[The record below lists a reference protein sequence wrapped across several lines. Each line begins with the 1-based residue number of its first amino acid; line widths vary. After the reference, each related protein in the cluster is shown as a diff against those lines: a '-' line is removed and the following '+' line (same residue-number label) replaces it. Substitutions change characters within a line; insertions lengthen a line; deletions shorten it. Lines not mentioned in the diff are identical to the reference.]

1 MMENF
6 EERLYNNRI
15 YVNYLDNVAY
25 DMYYELQ
32 DQFSNDNINCHT
44 YGSGKYFIIEVNDS
58 EILNQAINH
67 IEYICDQD
75 ENYYEGLKYKVD
87 GNKILLYIEI

>member
-1 MMENF
+1 MESF

-15 YVNYLDNVAY
+15 YTYALCSMSF
-25 DMYYELQ
+25 DMLGELQ
-32 DQFSNDNINCHT
+32 DQFGDDNIGFEA
-44 YGSGKYFIIEVNDS
+44 YISGKYFIIKIDDTK
-58 EILNQAINH
+58 ILNQAINH

-75 ENYYEGLKYKVD
+75 ENYYKDLKYKVD

>member
-1 MMENF
+1 MKSF

-15 YVNYLDNVAY
+15 YTNALDNISY
-25 DMYYELQ
+25 DMLNELR
-32 DQFSNDNINCHT
+32 DQFGDDDIDFEYT
-44 YGSGKYFIIEVNDS
+44 SGKYFTIKIDDS
-58 EILNQAINH
+58 KILNQAVNH

-75 ENYYEGLKYKVD
+75 ESYYEDLKYKVD

>member
-1 MMENF
+1 MKSF

-15 YVNYLDNVAY
+15 YTDALYNVSS
-25 DMYYELQ
+25 DMLSELR
-32 DQFSNDNINCHT
+32 DQFGDNNIGFEA
-44 YGSGKYFIIEVNDS
+44 YISGKYFTIKIDDS
-58 EILNQAINH
+58 EILNQAVNH

-75 ENYYEGLKYKVD
+75 ESYYEDLKYKID

>member
-1 MMENF
+1 MENF

-15 YVNYLDNVAY
+15 YTDALYNISF
-25 DMYYELQ
+25 DMLSELR
-32 DQFSNDNINCHT
+32 DQFGDDNIDFET
-44 YGSGKYFIIEVNDS
+44 YISGKYSTIEVNDS
-58 EILNQAINH
+58 EILSQVINH

-75 ENYYEGLKYKVD
+75 EDYYEGLKYEVD

>member
-1 MMENF
+1 MESF

-15 YVNYLDNVAY
+15 YTDALDNISY
-25 DMYYELQ
+25 DMLNELR
-32 DQFSNDNINCHT
+32 DQFGDDGIDFEYT
-44 YGSGKYFIIEVNDS
+44 SGKYFTIKIDDN
-58 EILNQAINH
+58 EILNQAVNH

-75 ENYYEGLKYKVD
+75 ESYYEDLKYKID

>member
-1 MMENF
+1 MESF

-15 YVNYLDNVAY
+15 YTYTLCNTSFDMLDN
-25 DMYYELQ
+25 LRN
-32 DQFSNDNINCHT
+32 QFGDDNIGFEE
-44 YGSGKYFIIEVNDS
+44 YISGKYFTIKVDDN

-75 ENYYEGLKYKVD
+75 EDYYKDLKYKVD

>member
-1 MMENF
+1 MESF
-6 EERLYNNRI
+6 EERLYKNRI
-15 YVNYLDNVAY
+15 YTDTLYNISFDILS
-25 DMYYELQ
+25 ELR
-32 DQFSNDNINCHT
+32 DQFCDDNIGFEAYT
-44 YGSGKYFIIEVNDS
+44 SGKYFTIELDDS

-75 ENYYEGLKYKVD
+75 ENYYEDLKYKVD

>member
-1 MMENF
+1 MESF
-6 EERLYNNRI
+6 EERLYNNRMYI
-15 YVNYLDNVAY
+15 DYLDNVAY
-25 DMYYELQ
+25 DMYSELR
-32 DQFSNDNINCHT
+32 DQFGDNINRHA
-44 YGSGKYFIIEVNDS
+44 YGSGKYFTIEVNDS

-75 ENYYEGLKYKVD
+75 ENYYEGLRYEVN

>member
-1 MMENF
+1 MESF

-15 YVNYLDNVAY
+15 YIDALYNISW
-25 DMYYELQ
+25 DMLSELG
-32 DQFSNDNINCHT
+32 DQFCDNNIRFEE
-44 YGSGKYFIIEVNDS
+44 YVSGKYFTIKVDNN

-75 ENYYEGLKYKVD
+75 EDYYKDLKYKVD
-87 GNKILLYIEI
+87 GNRILLYIEI

>member
-1 MMENF
+1 MENF

-15 YVNYLDNVAY
+15 YTNALYNISW
-25 DMYYELQ
+25 DMLSELR
-32 DQFSNDNINCHT
+32 DQFGDDTIGFEE
-44 YGSGKYFIIEVNDS
+44 YVSGKYFTIKIDDS
-58 EILNQAINH
+58 EILKQAVNH

-75 ENYYEGLKYKVD
+75 ENYYEDLKYKVD

>member
-1 MMENF
+1 MESF

-15 YVNYLDNVAY
+15 YTDALYNISW
-25 DMYYELQ
+25 DMLSELG
-32 DQFSNDNINCHT
+32 DQFGDDNIGFEA
-44 YGSGKYFIIEVNDS
+44 YISGKYFTIKVDDN

-75 ENYYEGLKYKVD
+75 EDYYKDLKYKVD

>member
-1 MMENF
+1 MKNF

-15 YVNYLDNVAY
+15 YTDALYNISY
-25 DMYYELQ
+25 DMLSELR
-32 DQFSNDNINCHT
+32 DQFGDDNIGFET
-44 YGSGKYFIIEVNDS
+44 YISGKYSTIKIDDS
-58 EILNQAINH
+58 EILSQATNH

-75 ENYYEGLKYKVD
+75 EDYYKDLKYEVN

>member
-1 MMENF
+1 MKNF

-15 YVNYLDNVAY
+15 YTDALYNISY
-25 DMYYELQ
+25 DMLSELR
-32 DQFSNDNINCHT
+32 DQFGDDNIGFET
-44 YGSGKYFIIEVNDS
+44 YISGKYSTIKIDDS
-58 EILNQAINH
+58 EILNQAVNH

-75 ENYYEGLKYKVD
+75 EDYYKDLKYKVD